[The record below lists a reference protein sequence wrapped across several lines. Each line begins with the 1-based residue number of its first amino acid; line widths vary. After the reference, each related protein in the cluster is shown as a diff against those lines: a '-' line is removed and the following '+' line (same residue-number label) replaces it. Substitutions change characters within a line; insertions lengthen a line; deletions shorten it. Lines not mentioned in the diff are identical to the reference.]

1 MPLHVGS
8 GCLPAT
14 ITNLRINCIA
24 QSATPPEMSL
34 WEKIKEFFCSTHQT
48 EAQECIWTICHPS
61 VGTTREDVVSRF
73 EQLRMLVYAG
83 YEESIHSGRHG
94 ESHFCILDAD
104 NQEILSVTLDD
115 AGNYTVNCQGHNE
128 TYRFTMDIEQGEE
141 CTEHAEGASGTLQ
154 VSPLPDPAAPQ
165 TPAAYDAVWSEWK
178 RAAPAEELRGRAATV
193 QRICTCL
200 NNGSRE
206 LNVGE
211 SGLTALPDCLP
222 AHITTLVIPHNNYLT
237 SLPTLPSG
245 LEVLTVEDNQ
255 LTSLPPLPS
264 GLEVL
269 TVEDNQLTSLPPL
282 PSGLEVLTVEDNQLT
297 SLPPLPSG
305 LEVLTVED
313 NQLTS
318 LPPLPSGLE
327 VLTVED
333 NQLTSL
339 PPLPSGLEVLTV
351 EDNQLTSLPPLPSG
365 LEVLTVE
372 DNQLTSLPPLPS
384 GLEVLTVED
393 NQLTSLPP
401 LPAGL
406 VVLTVS
412 GNQLTS
418 LPPLPAGLQTL
429 SVAGNQLTSLPP
441 LPAGLQMLLVARNQL
456 TSLPPLPAGL
466 QMLLVARNQLT
477 SLPPLPPAGLQT
489 LSVAGNQLTSLPPL
503 PAGLQM
509 LSVAGNQLTRLP
521 PLPAG
526 LRRLLVAGNQLT
538 SLPPLPAGLQM
549 LLVARNQLTS
559 LPPLPA
565 GLQMLSVSDNQLT
578 SLPLLPAGL
587 ELLTLERNPQLVRLP
602 PLPEGLQTL
611 SVDANPQLTRLP
623 ALPSGL
629 QRLYARN
636 NQLTRL
642 PESITG
648 LSSEASVNLE
658 GNPLSERTL
667 QALREITSAP
677 GYSGPRILFDM
688 AGASAPREARALHL
702 AAAGWLVPAREGE
715 PAPADRWH
723 MFGQEDNAAAFSLFL
738 DRLSE
743 TENFMKDAGFKAQI
757 SSWLV
762 QLAEDEALRAKTFA
776 MATEATASCQDRVTL
791 ALHQMK
797 NVQLVHDAE
806 KGQYDN
812 NLAALVATGREMFR
826 LEKLE
831 QIAREKAGTLAL
843 ADDVEVYLAYQNK
856 LKKALG
862 LTSVTAEM
870 RFFGVS
876 GVTVSDLQAAE
887 LQVKAAEKSELR
899 EWILQWGPLH
909 SVLERKAPERVN
921 ALREKQISDY
931 EETYRMLSDTE
942 LRPFGLVGNTDA
954 ERTIGARAMESA
966 KKTFLDGLRPLVE
979 EMLGSYLAP

>member
-1 MPLHVGS
+1 MPLHVGR

-154 VSPLPDPAAPQ
+154 VSPLPAPAAPQ
-165 TPAAYDAVWSEWK
+165 TPAEYDAVWSEWK
-178 RAAPAEELRGRAATV
+178 GAAPAEELRGRAATV

-211 SGLTALPDCLP
+211 SGLTALPDRLP

-237 SLPTLPSG
+237 SLPT
-245 LEVLTVEDNQ
+245 
-255 LTSLPPLPS
+255 
-264 GLEVL
+264 
-269 TVEDNQLTSLPPL
+269 
-282 PSGLEVLTVEDNQLT
+282 
-297 SLPPLPSG
+297 
-305 LEVLTVED
+305 
-313 NQLTS
+313 
-318 LPPLPSGLE
+318 
-327 VLTVED
+327 
-333 NQLTSL
+333 
-339 PPLPSGLEVLTV
+339 
-351 EDNQLTSLPPLPSG
+351 LPSG

-466 QMLLVARNQLT
+466 QML
-477 SLPPLPPAGLQT
+477 
-489 LSVAGNQLTSLPPL
+489 
-503 PAGLQM
+503 
-509 LSVAGNQLTRLP
+509 SVAGNQLTRLP

-538 SLPPLPAGLQM
+538 SLPPLPAGLQ
-549 LLVARNQLTS
+549 V
-559 LPPLPA
+559 
-565 GLQMLSVSDNQLT
+565 LSVSDNQLT

-677 GYSGPRILFDM
+677 GYSGPRIL
-688 AGASAPREARALHL
+688 
-702 AAAGWLVPAREGE
+702 
-715 PAPADRWH
+715 
-723 MFGQEDNAAAFSLFL
+723 
-738 DRLSE
+738 
-743 TENFMKDAGFKAQI
+743 
-757 SSWLV
+757 
-762 QLAEDEALRAKTFA
+762 
-776 MATEATASCQDRVTL
+776 
-791 ALHQMK
+791 
-797 NVQLVHDAE
+797 
-806 KGQYDN
+806 
-812 NLAALVATGREMFR
+812 
-826 LEKLE
+826 
-831 QIAREKAGTLAL
+831 
-843 ADDVEVYLAYQNK
+843 
-856 LKKALG
+856 
-862 LTSVTAEM
+862 
-870 RFFGVS
+870 
-876 GVTVSDLQAAE
+876 
-887 LQVKAAEKSELR
+887 
-899 EWILQWGPLH
+899 
-909 SVLERKAPERVN
+909 
-921 ALREKQISDY
+921 
-931 EETYRMLSDTE
+931 
-942 LRPFGLVGNTDA
+942 
-954 ERTIGARAMESA
+954 
-966 KKTFLDGLRPLVE
+966 
-979 EMLGSYLAP
+979 

>member
-1 MPLHVGS
+1 
-8 GCLPAT
+8 
-14 ITNLRINCIA
+14 RINCIA

-48 EAQECIWTICHPS
+48 EALECIWTICHPS

-73 EQLRMLVYAG
+73 EQLRMLAYAG

-154 VSPLPDPAAPQ
+154 VSPLPAPAAPQ

-222 AHITTLVIPHNNYLT
+222 THITTLVIPHNNYLT

-282 PSGLEVLTVEDNQLT
+282 PAELEL
-297 SLPPLPSG
+297 
-305 LEVLTVED
+305 
-313 NQLTS
+313 
-318 LPPLPSGLE
+318 
-327 VLTVED
+327 
-333 NQLTSL
+333 
-339 PPLPSGLEVLTV
+339 
-351 EDNQLTSLPPLPSG
+351 
-365 LEVLTVE
+365 
-372 DNQLTSLPPLPS
+372 
-384 GLEVLTVED
+384 
-393 NQLTSLPP
+393 
-401 LPAGL
+401 
-406 VVLTVS
+406 LTVS

-418 LPPLPAGLQTL
+418 LPPLPAGLQML
-429 SVAGNQLTSLPP
+429 SVSGNQLTSLPP
-441 LPAGLQMLLVARNQL
+441 LPAGLQTLL
-456 TSLPPLPAGL
+456 
-466 QMLLVARNQLT
+466 
-477 SLPPLPPAGLQT
+477 
-489 LSVAGNQLTSLPPL
+489 VAGNQLTS
-503 PAGLQM
+503 
-509 LSVAGNQLTRLP
+509 LP

-538 SLPPLPAGLQM
+538 SLPPLPAGLQ
-549 LLVARNQLTS
+549 V
-559 LPPLPA
+559 
-565 GLQMLSVSDNQLT
+565 LSVSDNQLT

-587 ELLTLERNPQLVRLP
+587 ELLTLDRNPQLVRLP

-648 LSSEASVNLE
+648 LSSEAIVNLY

-667 QALREITSAP
+667 QALRNITSAP

-702 AAAGWLVPAREGE
+702 AAADWLVPAREGE

-738 DRLSE
+738 DRLGE
-743 TENFMKDAGFKAQI
+743 TENCIKDAGFKAQI

-806 KGQYDN
+806 KGEYDN

-826 LEKLE
+826 LGKLE
-831 QIAREKAGTLAL
+831 QIAREKVRTLAL

-979 EMLGSYLAP
+979 EMLGSYLAS

>member
-14 ITNLRINCIA
+14 ITNLRISCIA

-48 EAQECIWTICHPS
+48 EALECIWTICHPS

-73 EQLRMLVYAG
+73 EQLRMLAYAG

-104 NQEILSVTLDD
+104 SQEILSVTLDD
-115 AGNYTVNCQGHNE
+115 AGNYIVNCQGHNE

-154 VSPLPDPAAPQ
+154 VSPLPAPAAPQ
-165 TPAAYDAVWSEWK
+165 TPAEYDAVWSEWT
-178 RAAPAEELRGRAATV
+178 RVAPAEELRGRAAMV

-255 LTSLPPLPS
+255 LTSLPS
-264 GLEVL
+264 
-269 TVEDNQLTSLPPL
+269 
-282 PSGLEVLTVEDNQLT
+282 
-297 SLPPLPSG
+297 
-305 LEVLTVED
+305 
-313 NQLTS
+313 
-318 LPPLPSGLE
+318 
-327 VLTVED
+327 
-333 NQLTSL
+333 
-339 PPLPSGLEVLTV
+339 
-351 EDNQLTSLPPLPSG
+351 
-365 LEVLTVE
+365 
-372 DNQLTSLPPLPS
+372 
-384 GLEVLTVED
+384 
-393 NQLTSLPP
+393 

-406 VVLTVS
+406 ELLTVS

-418 LPPLPAGLQTL
+418 LPPLPAGLQ
-429 SVAGNQLTSLPP
+429 
-441 LPAGLQMLLVARNQL
+441 MLL
-456 TSLPPLPAGL
+456 
-466 QMLLVARNQLT
+466 
-477 SLPPLPPAGLQT
+477 
-489 LSVAGNQLTSLPPL
+489 VAGNQLTSLPPL

-509 LSVAGNQLTRLP
+509 LSVAGNQLT
-521 PLPAG
+521 
-526 LRRLLVAGNQLT
+526 
-538 SLPPLPAGLQM
+538 SLPPLPAGLQV

-559 LPPLPA
+559 
-565 GLQMLSVSDNQLT
+565 
-578 SLPLLPAGL
+578 
-587 ELLTLERNPQLVRLP
+587 LP

-667 QALREITSAP
+667 QALQNITSAP

-702 AAAGWLVPAREGE
+702 AAANWLVPAREGE

-738 DRLSE
+738 DRLGE
-743 TENFMKDAGFKAQI
+743 TENCIKDAGFKAQI

-806 KGQYDN
+806 KGEYDN
-812 NLAALVATGREMFR
+812 NLVVLVATGREMFR

-843 ADDVEVYLAYQNK
+843 VDEIEVWLAYQNK
-856 LKKALG
+856 LKKSLG

-887 LQVKAAEKSELR
+887 LQVKAAEKSEFR

-942 LRPFGLVGNTDA
+942 LRPSGLVGNTDA
-954 ERTIGARAMESA
+954 ERTLGARAMESA

-979 EMLGSYLAP
+979 EMLGSYLKARQRLN

>member
-1 MPLHVGS
+1 
-8 GCLPAT
+8 
-14 ITNLRINCIA
+14 
-24 QSATPPEMSL
+24 MSL

-255 LTSLPPLPS
+255 LTSLPPLPA
-264 GLEVL
+264 GLVVL
-269 TVEDNQLTSLPPL
+269 TVSGNQLTSLPPLPAGLQTLSVAGNQLTSLPPL

-297 SLPPLPSG
+297 SLPPLPAG
-305 LEVLTVED
+305 LVVLTVSGNQLTSLPPLPAGLQTLSVAG

-327 VLTVED
+327 VLTVER
-333 NQLTSL
+333 
-339 PPLPSGLEVLTV
+339 
-351 EDNQLTSLPPLPSG
+351 
-365 LEVLTVE
+365 
-372 DNQLTSLPPLPS
+372 NQLTSLPPLPS

-441 LPAGLQMLLVARNQL
+441 LPAGLQRLLVAR
-456 TSLPPLPAGL
+456 
-466 QMLLVARNQLT
+466 
-477 SLPPLPPAGLQT
+477 
-489 LSVAGNQLTSLPPL
+489 NQLTSLPPL

-538 SLPPLPAGLQM
+538 SLPPLPAGLQ
-549 LLVARNQLTS
+549 V
-559 LPPLPA
+559 
-565 GLQMLSVSDNQLT
+565 LSVSDNQLT

>member
-154 VSPLPDPAAPQ
+154 VSPLPAPAAPQ
-165 TPAAYDAVWSEWK
+165 TPAEYDAVWSEWK
-178 RAAPAEELRGRAATV
+178 GAAPAEELRGRAATV

-222 AHITTLVIPHNNYLT
+222 THITTLVIPHNNYLT

-255 LTSLPPLPS
+255 LTSLPPLPAE
-264 GLEVL
+264 LEL
-269 TVEDNQLTSLPPL
+269 
-282 PSGLEVLTVEDNQLT
+282 
-297 SLPPLPSG
+297 
-305 LEVLTVED
+305 
-313 NQLTS
+313 
-318 LPPLPSGLE
+318 
-327 VLTVED
+327 
-333 NQLTSL
+333 
-339 PPLPSGLEVLTV
+339 
-351 EDNQLTSLPPLPSG
+351 
-365 LEVLTVE
+365 
-372 DNQLTSLPPLPS
+372 
-384 GLEVLTVED
+384 
-393 NQLTSLPP
+393 
-401 LPAGL
+401 
-406 VVLTVS
+406 LTVS

-429 SVAGNQLTSLPP
+429 SVSGNQLTSLPP
-441 LPAGLQMLLVARNQL
+441 LPAGLQTLL
-456 TSLPPLPAGL
+456 
-466 QMLLVARNQLT
+466 
-477 SLPPLPPAGLQT
+477 
-489 LSVAGNQLTSLPPL
+489 VAGNQLTS
-503 PAGLQM
+503 
-509 LSVAGNQLTRLP
+509 LP

-538 SLPPLPAGLQM
+538 SLPPLPAGLQ
-549 LLVARNQLTS
+549 V
-559 LPPLPA
+559 
-565 GLQMLSVSDNQLT
+565 LSVSDNQLT

-587 ELLTLERNPQLVRLP
+587 ELLTLDRNPQLARLP

-648 LSSEASVNLE
+648 LSSEAIVNLY

-667 QALREITSAP
+667 QALRNITSAP

-702 AAAGWLVPAREGE
+702 AAADWLVPAREGE

-738 DRLSE
+738 DRLGE
-743 TENFMKDAGFKAQI
+743 TENCIKDAGFKAQI

-806 KGQYDN
+806 KGEYDN

-826 LEKLE
+826 LGKLE
-831 QIAREKAGTLAL
+831 QIAREKVRTLAL
-843 ADDVEVYLAYQNK
+843 VDEIEVWLAYQNK
-856 LKKALG
+856 LKKSLG

-979 EMLGSYLAP
+979 EMLGSYLAS